1 MCKRACEVA
10 AHPLTHRAPAT
21 GRPEGHGRTDRSQ
34 VCQCL
39 GRPGIIQNLEP
50 ALVKAMQQPMQQP
63 MFRVYKQVHSEVPAL
78 LLLLHGQC
86 CIAMAALHLVV
97 RTTHRSRRWA
107 AARGA
112 LPAEC
117 HGLHTLCPLPAL
129 LRARG
134 ASGVSVGV
142 ASTTG
147 LLLW

>member
-63 MFRVYKQVHSEVPAL
+63 MFRVYKQVHSEVSALLSEPAL
-78 LLLLHGQC
+78 ERERERKRPCGDGD
-86 CIAMAALHLVV
+86 AA
-97 RTTHRSRRWA
+97 SRA
-107 AARGA
+107 AA
-112 LPAEC
+112 
-117 HGLHTLCPLPAL
+117 
-129 LRARG
+129 
-134 ASGVSVGV
+134 VGGGWL
-142 ASTTG
+142 AGPGGGSR
-147 LLLW
+147 

>member
-63 MFRVYKQVHSEVPAL
+63 MFRVYKQVHSEVSALLSEPAL
-78 LLLLHGQC
+78 EREREKTAARRWRCSESHRGRRRRLAGRARRRQQ
-86 CIAMAALHLVV
+86 IAALEPLEQRVGRWH
-97 RTTHRSRRWA
+97 TRSA
-107 AARGA
+107 QAR
-112 LPAEC
+112 
-117 HGLHTLCPLPAL
+117 
-129 LRARG
+129 
-134 ASGVSVGV
+134 
-142 ASTTG
+142 
-147 LLLW
+147 